1 MKIEDHV
8 SVPTFPSNLSLESYD
23 KYFDDYISRLAI
35 ERFSQDR
42 PLWEVHCF
50 KYPTSNAAG
59 TIIFNIHH
67 ALGDGYSLM
76 SALLSCLQR
85 ADYPSLPLTFPSRR
99 RSSEPKSESFMSK
112 LFSSVSST
120 MSDLLNRRMDE
131 DEPTPIRS
139 GNDGIE
145 FQPIAVSTV
154 TFSLYQIKL
163 IKTRLGV
170 GVVRLVNFKNFI
182 N

>member
-59 TIIFNIHH
+59 TMIFNIHH

-99 RSSEPKSESFMSK
+99 RSSKPKSESFMSK

-120 MSDLLNRRMDE
+120 ISDLLNRRMDE
-131 DEPTPIRS
+131 DELTPIRS

-170 GVVRLVNFKNFI
+170 GVVRLVNFKIFI

>member
-1 MKIEDHV
+1 
-8 SVPTFPSNLSLESYD
+8 
-23 KYFDDYISRLAI
+23 
-35 ERFSQDR
+35 
-42 PLWEVHCF
+42 
-50 KYPTSNAAG
+50 
-59 TIIFNIHH
+59 
-67 ALGDGYSLM
+67 
-76 SALLSCLQR
+76 
-85 ADYPSLPLTFPSRR
+85 
-99 RSSEPKSESFMSK
+99 
-112 LFSSVSST
+112 